1 MVNDNVVDKAAIEF
15 KQQKMCHRLRRYTRT
30 HIHLVEGNNM
40 LLGKGI
46 MINWNNVAPEHR
58 PAYDAWHCHE
68 HMVGRLKIPGF
79 MRGRRYIAHQAHQAR
94 RNFLT
99 MYEVADLSVLTGAD
113 YLAKA
118 NAPSAL
124 TLRTTPLV
132 LDSIRGLAR
141 VRMSLGV
148 GTGGCAL
155 TLRFDP
161 LQEREQTLEH
171 YLVDSALPAIAQRVD
186 IAGAHLIVADRDA
199 SSMTPVERQGRPTTL
214 PNWIVL
220 VEGFT
225 FDAVSR
231 AADAVLSDT
240 QLTAQGCAP
249 GMARDSYSLQ
259 FMQLASA

>member
-1 MVNDNVVDKAAIEF
+1 
-15 KQQKMCHRLRRYTRT
+15 
-30 HIHLVEGNNM
+30 M
-40 LLGKGI
+40 LLGKGV
-46 MINWNNVAPEHR
+46 MINWNNVEPGHR

-79 MRGRRYIAHQAHQAR
+79 LRGRRYIAHEAQ

-99 MYEVADLSVLTGAD
+99 MYEVADLAVLTGAD

-118 NAPSAL
+118 NKPSAL
-124 TLRTTPLV
+124 TMRTTPLV

-141 VRMSLGV
+141 VRVSLGV

-161 LQEREQTLEH
+161 LQGREQTLEH
-171 YLVDSALPAIAQRVD
+171 YLVASALPAIAQRVD

-225 FDAVSR
+225 FDAVSS
-231 AADAVLSDT
+231 AADTVLSDA
-240 QLTAQGCAP
+240 QLTGQGCAA
-249 GMARDSYSLQ
+249 GVERDSYALQ
-259 FMQLASA
+259 FTQLPSG